1 MPDSSA
7 TQPTDGR
14 TLPPLVIVNGA
25 PASGKTTLA
34 RRLADTL
41 RLPLLE
47 RDGLKE
53 VLADH
58 LEVADLAQSQ
68 ALTRAAVGV
77 FYTLADELV
86 RARVGM
92 VLDQAYR
99 RGQAE
104 DRLRPLLAACR
115 TVLLHCVVPPE
126 ENVRRYIARFERG
139 ERHPAH
145 FDGERIARVRSGTLR
160 IDWRSSEPLEL
171 SVPTLHVD
179 TLDPR
184 RLQALIR
191 GDRSVRQTECFL
203 LTGVGGSA
211 GGQPASAVPPPVY
224 RSAMERGRGE
234 DCG

>member
-7 TQPTDGR
+7 TQPANGQ
-14 TLPPLVIVNGA
+14 TLPLLVIVNGA

-104 DRLRPLLAACR
+104 DQLRPLLAACR
-115 TVLLHCVVPPE
+115 TVTTTLCRPTG
-126 ENVRRYIARFERG
+126 G
-139 ERHPAH
+139 ERPALH
-145 FDGERIARVRSGTLR
+145 SPVRARRAPSGPFRRRAYCACALR
-160 IDWRSSEPLEL
+160 DATHRLAQFGAAG
-171 SVPTLHVD
+171 VVGANAARGY
-179 TLDPR
+179 PR

-211 GGQPASAVPPPVY
+211 GGQPASAALPLSIA
-224 RSAMERGRGE
+224 RRWRGGRGVRS
-234 DCG
+234 GG

>member
-1 MPDSSA
+1 MPASSA
-7 TQPTDGR
+7 EQPPDGQI
-14 TLPPLVIVNGA
+14 LPLLVIVNGA

-41 RLPLLE
+41 RLPILE

-58 LEVADLAQSQ
+58 LEVADLAQSE

-77 FYTLADELV
+77 FYALADQLA
-86 RARVGM
+86 RAKVGM

-104 DRLRPLLAACR
+104 EQLRPLLAASQA
-115 TVLLHCVVPPE
+115 VIVHCVVPPE

-145 FDGERIARVRSGTLR
+145 FDHERIARVRSGKLR
-160 IDWRSSEPLEL
+160 IDWRQSEPLEL
-171 SVPTLHVD
+171 PVPTLHVD
-179 TLDPR
+179 TLDGYKPSFAEIVAFVR
-184 RLQALIR
+184 RHAL
-191 GDRSVRQTECFL
+191 C
-203 LTGVGGSA
+203 
-211 GGQPASAVPPPVY
+211 
-224 RSAMERGRGE
+224 
-234 DCG
+234 

>member
-1 MPDSSA
+1 MPDSSP
-7 TQPTDGR
+7 TQPSDGNA
-14 TLPPLVIVNGA
+14 LPLLVIVNGA

-58 LEVADLAQSQ
+58 LEVADLAQSD

-77 FYTLADELV
+77 FYTLADELL
-86 RARVGM
+86 RAKVGM

-104 DRLRPLLAACR
+104 DQLRPLLAACR
-115 TVLLHCVVPPE
+115 AVIVHCVVPPE
-126 ENVRRYIARFERG
+126 ENVRRYIARFEHG

-145 FDGERIARVRSGTLR
+145 FDHERIARVRSGALR
-160 IDWRSSEPLEL
+160 IDWRLSEPLKL
-171 SVPTLHVD
+171 AVPTLHVD
-179 TLDPR
+179 TIDGYNPSYEEIVAFIR
-184 RLQALIR
+184 RHAP
-191 GDRSVRQTECFL
+191 C
-203 LTGVGGSA
+203 
-211 GGQPASAVPPPVY
+211 
-224 RSAMERGRGE
+224 
-234 DCG
+234 

>member
-1 MPDSSA
+1 MPDSSP
-7 TQPTDGR
+7 TQPPDAQ
-14 TLPPLVIVNGA
+14 TLPLLVIVNGA

-58 LEVADLAQSQ
+58 LEVADLAQSD

-77 FYTLADELV
+77 FYSLADELV

-104 DRLRPLLAACR
+104 DQLRPSPCEA
-115 TVLLHCVVPPE
+115 
-126 ENVRRYIARFERG
+126 G
-139 ERHPAH
+139 EP
-145 FDGERIARVRSGTLR
+145 
-160 IDWRSSEPLEL
+160 
-171 SVPTLHVD
+171 
-179 TLDPR
+179 
-184 RLQALIR
+184 
-191 GDRSVRQTECFL
+191 
-203 LTGVGGSA
+203 
-211 GGQPASAVPPPVY
+211 
-224 RSAMERGRGE
+224 
-234 DCG
+234 